1 MIIMDGDNVLI
12 QKRKGSKLWPS
23 YYALPAGH
31 IDEGENQYEALIRE
45 AKEELNGVTL
55 ESLVV
60 AERVARAIKVAAARG
75 VLDAKDFPLL
85 MHVDEIICQK
95 KPVNLPWE
103 HFTFC
108 AEV

>member
-1 MIIMDGDNVLI
+1 VGYGDLYVTVYGGRTRLVGILLGRGLNI
-12 QKRKGSKLWPS
+12 
-23 YYALPAGH
+23 
-31 IDEGENQYEALIRE
+31 EE

-60 AERVARAIKVAAARG
+60 AERVARAIKVAASKG

-85 MHVDEIICQK
+85 MHVDEIICAK
-95 KPVNLPWE
+95 KEVNLPWE
-103 HFTFC
+103 DFTFV